1 MAAADPDRIANWL
14 NTPLGS
20 CLLAAEQQQIANLF
34 ERVFGVQLIQIG
46 SWGHP
51 DSFLPLSRTQRKAL
65 VGLRQAAGSAMIMD
79 PAHLAL
85 ATDSADVVLLPH
97 TLEFTPSP
105 HALLREVDRILRP
118 DGHLLILA
126 FNPGGPWGIR
136 HLLTPGGFPPGAL
149 RLIGEGRLSDWLQ
162 LLSFDVD
169 PVGHY
174 CHVPPLNRCGDTA
187 AVPAGA
193 ARWLPFLSGG
203 YLIKARK
210 RIHPLTPIR
219 PVWRQP
225 SLKVVGGLVE
235 PTTRSRS
242 NRQAE

>member
-1 MAAADPDRIANWL
+1 MGPANVAEIANWL
-14 NTPLGS
+14 ATPLGNY
-20 CLLAAEQQQIANLF
+20 LLAAEQQQVANLF
-34 ERVFGVQLIQIG
+34 EQVFGVQLVQIG
-46 SWGHP
+46 LWGEP
-51 DSFLPLSRTQRKAL
+51 DRFLSLSRTQRSAI
-65 VGLRQAAGSAMIMD
+65 VGLRESGRSTLIMD

-85 ATDSADVVLLPH
+85 ATDCADVVLLPH

-118 DGHLLILA
+118 DGHLLILS
-126 FNPGGPWGIR
+126 FNPGSPWGIR
-136 HLLTPGGFPPGAL
+136 HVVTPGGFPPGAL
-149 RLIGEGRLSDWLQ
+149 RLIGAGRLADWLQ

-174 CHVPPLNRCGDTA
+174 CHVPPLKRCGEST

-203 YLIKARK
+203 YLINARK

-219 PVWRQP
+219 PAWRQP

-235 PTTRSRS
+235 PSTRSPTTR
-242 NRQAE
+242 QAG